1 MPNLRKAA
9 RGKRRWVGVRIDR
22 EAIDEETMLEQLTP
36 EGERPRIAWTSDDGY
51 SLILEVGL
59 EHHRKLIDLIDSMNH
74 VESITS
80 SGKIRLVKARLSQSS
95 S

>member
-1 MPNLRKAA
+1 M
-9 RGKRRWVGVRIDR
+9 RIDR

-36 EGERPRIAWTSDDGY
+36 EGERPRIAWTSEDG
-51 SLILEVGL
+51 SFLILEIRL
-59 EHHRKLIDLIDSMNH
+59 EKYKKLIDLIDRMNH

-80 SGKIRLVKARLSQSS
+80 SGKIRLVKARISS